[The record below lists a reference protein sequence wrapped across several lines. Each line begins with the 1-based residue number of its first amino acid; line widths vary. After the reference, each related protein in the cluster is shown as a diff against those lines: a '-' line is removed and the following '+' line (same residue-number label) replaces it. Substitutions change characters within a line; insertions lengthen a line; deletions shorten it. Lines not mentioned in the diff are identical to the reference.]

1 MQRNYSLFLG
11 GTALLIVVAILSINR
26 GNATALTLS
35 SSDGIPTSGILGAT
49 ATPTNNTQHTL
60 TPTVLPTISNTVT
73 LTPIPT
79 KTVEPSPSLRTPSPT
94 QAPTVPTCSTYTSKL
109 KIRATE
115 FMNTHKAKDAYDV
128 LALIT
133 DPYESEEQEELDFWL
148 GTGDEN
154 AGGLYQTASTS
165 YTTTKF
171 TIGTLSDRGDD
182 PRERGNRL
190 CQMTISEEREK
201 KEPDQTTTTD
211 SYARYI
217 DFSLSPDGTFS
228 LTAFKS
234 TKDGTKYSGFN

>member
-11 GTALLIVVAILSINR
+11 GIALLIVVAILSLNR
-26 GNATALTLS
+26 GTTGALKLS
-35 SSDGIPTSGILGAT
+35 SSEGIPTSGILGAT
-49 ATPTNNTQHTL
+49 AIPTESMKNTPTITAF
-60 TPTVLPTISNTVT
+60 PTISITVT
-73 LTPIPT
+73 TTPTPT
-79 KTVEPSPSLRTPSPT
+79 KTVEPTPSLRTPSPT
-94 QAPTVPTCSTYTSKL
+94 QTPMVPTCSAYTSKL

-128 LALIT
+128 LALIS
-133 DPYESEEQEELDFWL
+133 DPYDSEEQEELDFWL

-217 DFSLSPDGTFS
+217 DFSLSPDGTFT
-228 LTAFKS
+228 LTGFKS
-234 TKDGTKYSGFN
+234 SKDGSKYSGFN

>member
-11 GTALLIVVAILSINR
+11 GIALLIVVAILSLNR
-26 GNATALTLS
+26 GTTGALKLS
-35 SSDGIPTSGILGAT
+35 SSEGIPTSGILGAT
-49 ATPTNNTQHTL
+49 AIPINDIQNTPIPTTLPTVSITVTITPT
-60 TPTVLPTISNTVT
+60 
-73 LTPIPT
+73 PT

-94 QAPTVPTCSTYTSKL
+94 QAPTVPTCSAYTSKL

-128 LALIT
+128 LALIS
-133 DPYESEEQEELDFWL
+133 DPYDSEEQEELDFWL

-182 PRERGNRL
+182 PRERGNKS
-190 CQMTISEEREK
+190 CQMTISEERK
-201 KEPDQTTTTD
+201 QIEPDQTTTTD

-217 DFSLSPDGTFS
+217 DFSLSPDGTFK

-234 TKDGTKYSGFN
+234 SKDGTKYSGFN